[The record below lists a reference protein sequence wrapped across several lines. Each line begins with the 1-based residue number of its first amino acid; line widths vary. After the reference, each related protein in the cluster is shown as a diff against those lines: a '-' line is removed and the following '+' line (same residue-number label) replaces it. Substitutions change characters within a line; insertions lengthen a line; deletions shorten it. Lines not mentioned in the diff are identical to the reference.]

1 MKKYYISPVPTKD
14 PENKIPQD
22 ELKIPSNFDN
32 YKQRKLQGGMETISE
47 TEYKGYIIQ
56 LRAYNLSG
64 ITGRIIKVTDS
75 GKRIRLRERSY
86 NFKIP
91 LNFLN
96 ELKNYIEN
104 HEVNLI
110 NRINSKTL

>member
-1 MKKYYISPVPTKD
+1 M
-14 PENKIPQD
+14 NK

-32 YKQRKLQGGMETISE
+32 YKQRELQRGLETMSE

-64 ITGRIIKVTDS
+64 ISGKIIKIISS
-75 GKRIRLRERSY
+75 GKRIRLREKAY

-91 LNFLN
+91 LDFLN
-96 ELKNYIEN
+96 ELKKYIDNYEI
-104 HEVNLI
+104 NLI
-110 NRINSKTL
+110 NKLNKKVSLNGA

>member
-1 MKKYYISPVPTKD
+1 MGNT
-14 PENKIPQD
+14 

-32 YKQRKLQGGMETISE
+32 FRQRELQRGLETMSE

-64 ITGRIIKVTDS
+64 ITGRIIKVVES
-75 GKRIRLRERSY
+75 GKRIKLRERAY

-91 LNFLN
+91 LDFLN
-96 ELKNYIEN
+96 ELKNYIDNYEI
-104 HEVNLI
+104 NLI
-110 NRINSKTL
+110 KKLNNNP